1 MLYKSSI
8 LLAAITQG
16 TEVNSLAP
24 QISLETNRS
33 FSVPCTSKEGCDYNR
48 GLKTL
53 IKPCSQLPR
62 GVDGCVG
69 EMEGRERRWRKSQAC
84 PQLGEGKQGSDI
96 KE

>member
-16 TEVNSLAP
+16 PGLNSLAP
-24 QISLETNRS
+24 QISLETDRR
-33 FSVPCTSKEGCDYNR
+33 FYVPCSSKEGYATT
-48 GLKTL
+48 KAS
-53 IKPCSQLPR
+53 PQLPR
-62 GVDGCVG
+62 GVEGCVG
-69 EMEGRERRWRKSQAC
+69 EMEGRGRRRRRKSQAC

>member
-1 MLYKSSI
+1 MLYKTSI
-8 LLAAITQG
+8 LLAITQG
-16 TEVNSLAP
+16 TEENSLAP
-24 QISLETNRS
+24 QISPETDKS
-33 FSVPCTSKEGCDYNR
+33 FCVPCTSKEGCDYNQ
-48 GLKTL
+48 GLKLL
-53 IKPCSQLPR
+53 IKPSWQLPR